1 MVNLFDIDH
10 GLFPPAVRLD
20 ILVTDVTIVK
30 HTCENPDMN
39 PIDLP
44 QFFPYCLSV
53 LEQRVSQ
60 RVAQHYQQAFN
71 LGKVEWRVMATL
83 AMHDAM
89 TASEICQFTRLD
101 KMPVSRAISRLRQS
115 RLILL
120 KPGKTD
126 KRTSLLSL
134 SASGKRMY
142 QQITPS
148 VLQEE
153 QEILSLLTANE
164 RKQLKKIICKLEKGL
179 KPVV

>member
-1 MVNLFDIDH
+1 
-10 GLFPPAVRLD
+10 
-20 ILVTDVTIVK
+20 
-30 HTCENPDMN
+30 MN

-60 RVAQHYQQAFN
+60 RVAQHYQQRFN
-71 LGKVEWRVMATL
+71 LGRVEWRVMATL
-83 AMHDAM
+83 AIHDAM

-101 KMPVSRAISRLRQS
+101 KMPVSRAILRLKQT

-120 KPGKTD
+120 KQSKAD

-134 SASGKRMY
+134 SAKGNKMY
-142 QQITPS
+142 QQITPA

-153 QEILSLLTANE
+153 QEILSLLTASE
-164 RKQLKKIICKLEKGL
+164 CKQLKKIICKLEKGL
-179 KPVV
+179 NSIV